1 MEGVGDAGLITLNI
15 SGSNVETAVME
26 ASYACNTANLFT
38 IVDVMAPSSEYSQ
51 ADPRSNIVND
61 MFILQPPL
69 YMYQFS

>member
-38 IVDVMAPSSEYSQ
+38 IVDVMAPSSEYSNSQ
-51 ADPRSNIVND
+51 ADPRSN

>member
-26 ASYACNTANLFT
+26 ASYACNIANYNLFT

-51 ADPRSNIVND
+51 ADPRSN
-61 MFILQPPL
+61 
-69 YMYQFS
+69 MYCQ